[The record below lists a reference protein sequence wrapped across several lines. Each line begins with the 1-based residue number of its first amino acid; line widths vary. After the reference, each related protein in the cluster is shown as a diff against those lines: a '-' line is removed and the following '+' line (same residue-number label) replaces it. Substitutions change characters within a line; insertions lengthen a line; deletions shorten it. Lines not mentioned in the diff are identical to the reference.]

1 MGLDLLKSASMTP
14 DEECGRLLVTNSW
27 SSGRDGR
34 CWNILLGKVRVFV
47 GIVAVIMGLSG
58 RGGSALK
65 SNSDLS
71 ISDRFWVHMYEG
83 LHDAVLV
90 YTV

>member
-1 MGLDLLKSASMTP
+1 LVLSSWS
-14 DEECGRLLVTNSW
+14 CGRE
-27 SSGRDGR
+27 GR

-47 GIVAVIMGLSG
+47 DIVVVIMGLSG

-65 SNSDLS
+65 SNPDLTVS
-71 ISDRFWVHMYEG
+71 NFFQIHLYGG

>member
-1 MGLDLLKSASMTP
+1 MGLALVKSASTRS
-14 DEECGRLLVTNSW
+14 DTECGRLLLLNAY

-58 RGGSALK
+58 RGGRALK
-65 SNSDLS
+65 SNSDLYF
-71 ISDRFWVHMYEG
+71 SDR
-83 LHDAVLV
+83 L
-90 YTV
+90 

>member
-1 MGLDLLKSASMTP
+1 M
-14 DEECGRLLVTNSW
+14 V
-27 SSGRDGR
+27 
-34 CWNILLGKVRVFV
+34 LGKVRVFV

-65 SNSDLS
+65 SNPDLS
-71 ISDRFWVHMYEG
+71 VSDIFQIHLYGG

-90 YTV
+90 YTD

>member
-1 MGLDLLKSASMTP
+1 M
-14 DEECGRLLVTNSW
+14 
-27 SSGRDGR
+27 
-34 CWNILLGKVRVFV
+34 LLGKVRVFV

-65 SNSDLS
+65 SNPDLIVS
-71 ISDRFWVHMYEG
+71 CILQKHKDEG

-90 YTV
+90 YTLYHKYNQSE